1 MRQHKKRLTQTR
13 YVVTLAAFLLFL
25 SACLIVF
32 YYSVNSAAEHYTEE
46 SLHTSVGHQAY
57 QLQYIL
63 NNQFTALSY
72 LADHI
77 SHTGDL
83 LGEDSLSL
91 LQSVEQQGDFQRVMI
106 CTPDGVGHTADG
118 TETQIGDRDYFKQS
132 MQGKNSI
139 SDPLSSSL
147 NGEERVVLS
156 VPIWSDGQVIGILGG
171 SYDLRSISTMLF
183 SDLYG
188 GKGISFLIS
197 RNGTLIIPEGV
208 VLEGSATHVKE
219 LCASIEFEY
228 PDTEESLES
237 NLKNGISGSCR
248 FRYQGEEVYWIYEPL
263 GIEDWNVCY
272 IISRD
277 DAQENYHFILQ
288 YETFFMIAFF
298 GAVAGLLFVL
308 LRFYLQDRRELLHLA
323 NTDPLTSLLN
333 KESTQQAI
341 EQWLERGEKT
351 GVQVMLMLDMDGFK
365 QINDTYGHGVG
376 DHALQQAATLLKS
389 IFRADDILGRVGGD
403 EFMIL
408 MKNVSDLHAVERQ
421 MTRVCRCF
429 QEITIPEAPGLVA
442 GCSIGAAYHPQH
454 GTNFT
459 QLYRQ
464 ADQALYQAKG
474 CGRGTWVI
482 CQNTTEV

>member
-1 MRQHKKRLTQTR
+1 M
-13 YVVTLAAFLLFL
+13 
-25 SACLIVF
+25 
-32 YYSVNSAAEHYTEE
+32 
-46 SLHTSVGHQAY
+46 
-57 QLQYIL
+57 
-63 NNQFTALSY
+63 
-72 LADHI
+72 
-77 SHTGDL
+77 
-83 LGEDSLSL
+83 GEDSLSL

-197 RNGTLIIPEGV
+197 RNGTLIRPEGV

-288 YETFFMIAFF
+288 YETFFMRLI
-298 GAVAGLLFVL
+298 VKSSW
-308 LRFYLQDRRELLHLA
+308 
-323 NTDPLTSLLN
+323 T
-333 KESTQQAI
+333 
-341 EQWLERGEKT
+341 LE
-351 GVQVMLMLDMDGFK
+351 
-365 QINDTYGHGVG
+365 
-376 DHALQQAATLLKS
+376 
-389 IFRADDILGRVGGD
+389 
-403 EFMIL
+403 
-408 MKNVSDLHAVERQ
+408 
-421 MTRVCRCF
+421 
-429 QEITIPEAPGLVA
+429 
-442 GCSIGAAYHPQH
+442 
-454 GTNFT
+454 
-459 QLYRQ
+459 
-464 ADQALYQAKG
+464 
-474 CGRGTWVI
+474 
-482 CQNTTEV
+482 